1 MLAPGRV
8 LEYNTD
14 QCEDHITSG
23 GRLMDITWYGHACF
37 RLYQRGASVV
47 TDPFEKSIGYE
58 LTRVRADIVTVSH
71 DHPGHRNA
79 KGVRSRKLTVT
90 GPGEYEVRDVFIT
103 GIATF
108 HDGKK
113 GRVRGRNTIYLFDF
127 DGLKIC
133 HLGDLGHV
141 PSQAQVEALNSVD
154 VLLIPV
160 GGVSTINAAQAAEVV
175 SLLEPK
181 LVVPMHFK
189 TPSLA
194 FRLDQVSKFLK
205 AMGLDDVSP
214 QETLSVTKT
223 SLPEETQVILLE
235 LKEG

>member
-1 MLAPGRV
+1 
-8 LEYNTD
+8 
-14 QCEDHITSG
+14 
-23 GRLMDITWYGHACF
+23 MDITWYGHACF

-47 TDPFEKSIGYE
+47 IDPYEKSIGYD
-58 LTRVRADIVTVSH
+58 LPRLRADIVTISH
-71 DHPGHRNA
+71 DHPGHRNT
-79 KGVRSRKLTVT
+79 GPVRNKKLVIS

-113 GRVRGRNTIYLFDF
+113 GSARGRNTVYLYDF

-141 PSQAQVEALNSVD
+141 PLQAQVEVLNSVD

-175 SLLEPK
+175 SLMEPG
-181 LVVPMHFK
+181 LVVPMHYRL
-189 TPSLA
+189 PSLA
-194 FRLDQVSKFLK
+194 FKLDPVSKFLK
-205 AMGLDDVSP
+205 AMGLDKVSP
-214 QETLSVTKT
+214 QETLSVTK
-223 SLPEETQVILLE
+223 SGLPEETQVVLLE
-235 LKEG
+235 PQSG

>member
-1 MLAPGRV
+1 
-8 LEYNTD
+8 
-14 QCEDHITSG
+14 
-23 GRLMDITWYGHACF
+23 MDITWHGHACF
-37 RLYQRGASVV
+37 RLFQRGASVV
-47 TDPFEKSIGYE
+47 TDPYENSIGYE
-58 LTRVRADIVTVSH
+58 LPRLRADIVSLSH

-79 KGVRSRKLTVT
+79 GPVRNKKLIIT

-113 GRVRGRNTIYLFDF
+113 GNARGRNTVYLYDF

-141 PSQAQVEALNSVD
+141 PSQAQVEVLNSVD

-175 SLLEPK
+175 SLMEPS
-181 LVVPMHFK
+181 LVIPMHYGMR
-189 TPSLA
+189 SLA
-194 FRLDQVSKFLK
+194 FKLDPVSKFLK
-205 AMGLDDVSP
+205 AMGLDKVAP
-214 QETLSVTKT
+214 QETLSVTKIN
-223 SLPEETQVILLE
+223 LPEETQVVLLE
-235 LKEG
+235 PQTG

>member
-1 MLAPGRV
+1 
-8 LEYNTD
+8 
-14 QCEDHITSG
+14 
-23 GRLMDITWYGHACF
+23 MDITWYGHACF
-37 RLYQRGASVV
+37 RLFQRGASVV
-47 TDPFEKSIGYE
+47 TDPYEKSIGYE
-58 LTRVRADIVTVSH
+58 LPRVRADIVTVSH
-71 DHPGHRNA
+71 DHPGHQNVT
-79 KGVRSRKLTVT
+79 GVRNRKLTIT

-113 GRVRGRNTIYLFDF
+113 GQVRGRNTVYLFDF
-127 DGLKIC
+127 EGLRIC

-189 TPSLA
+189 MPSLA

-214 QETLSVTKT
+214 QETLSVTKA
-223 SLPEETQVILLE
+223 SLPEETQVILLKA
-235 LKEG
+235 KEE

>member
-1 MLAPGRV
+1 M
-8 LEYNTD
+8 E
-14 QCEDHITSG
+14 
-23 GRLMDITWYGHACF
+23 ITWYGHACF

-47 TDPFEKSIGYE
+47 TDPYEKDIGYE
-58 LTRVRADIVTVSH
+58 LPRLRADIVTVSH

-79 KGVRSRKLTVT
+79 KGVRNRKLIIA
-90 GPGEYEVRDVFIT
+90 GPGEYEVNGVFVT

-113 GRVRGRNTIYLFDF
+113 GKARGRNTIYLFNF

-133 HLGDLGHV
+133 HLGDLGHI
-141 PSQAQVEALNSVD
+141 PSQAQVEVLNSVD

-181 LVVPMHFK
+181 VVIPMHYRL
-189 TPSLA
+189 PSLA
-194 FRLDQVSKFLK
+194 FKLDPPTKFLK

-214 QETLSVTKT
+214 QEKFSVIK
-223 SLPEETQVILLE
+223 SNLPEETRVILLE
-235 LKEG
+235 LNA

>member
-1 MLAPGRV
+1 M
-8 LEYNTD
+8 N
-14 QCEDHITSG
+14 
-23 GRLMDITWYGHACF
+23 ITWYGHACF

-47 TDPFEKSIGYE
+47 TDPYEKSIGYE
-58 LTRVRADIVTVSH
+58 LPRVRANIVTVSH

-79 KGVRSRKLTVT
+79 KGVRNRKLIIT
-90 GPGEYEVRDVFIT
+90 GPGEYEARNVFIT

-127 DGLKIC
+127 DGLKLC
-133 HLGDLGHV
+133 HLGDLGHI

-160 GGVSTINAAQAAEVV
+160 GGVSTLNAAQAAEVV

-189 TPSLA
+189 MPSLT
-194 FRLDQVSKFLK
+194 FELDRVAKFLK
-205 AMGLDDVSP
+205 AMGLDDVSA

-223 SLPEETQVILLE
+223 TLPEETQVILLNP
-235 LKEG
+235 KPG

>member
-1 MLAPGRV
+1 
-8 LEYNTD
+8 
-14 QCEDHITSG
+14 
-23 GRLMDITWYGHACF
+23 MDITWYGHACF

-47 TDPFEKSIGYE
+47 TDPYEKSIGYE
-58 LTRVRADIVTVSH
+58 LPRLRADIVTVSH
-71 DHPGHRNA
+71 DHPGHRNT
-79 KGVRSRKLTVT
+79 GPVRNKKLVIS

-113 GRVRGRNTIYLFDF
+113 GSARGSNTVYLYDF

-141 PSQAQVEALNSVD
+141 PSQAQVEVLNSVD

-175 SLLEPK
+175 SLMEPG
-181 LVVPMHFK
+181 LVVPMHYRL
-189 TPSLA
+189 PSLA
-194 FRLDQVSKFLK
+194 FKLDPVSKFLK
-205 AMGLDDVSP
+205 AMGLDKVSP
-214 QETLSVTKT
+214 QEMLSVTK
-223 SLPEETQVILLE
+223 SGLPEETQVVLLE
-235 LKEG
+235 PQSG

>member
-1 MLAPGRV
+1 
-8 LEYNTD
+8 
-14 QCEDHITSG
+14 
-23 GRLMDITWYGHACF
+23 MDITWHGHACF
-37 RLYQRGASVV
+37 RLFQRGASVV
-47 TDPFEKSIGYE
+47 TDPYESSIGYE
-58 LTRVRADIVTVSH
+58 LPRLRADIVTVSH

-79 KGVRSRKLTVT
+79 GPVRNKKLIIT
-90 GPGEYEVRDVFIT
+90 GPGEYEVRGVFIT

-113 GRVRGRNTIYLFDF
+113 GSTRGRNTVYLYDF

-175 SLLEPK
+175 SLIEPA
-181 LVVPMHFK
+181 LVVPMHYRMS
-189 TPSLA
+189 SLA
-194 FRLDQVSKFLK
+194 FKLDPVSKFLK
-205 AMGLDDVSP
+205 AMGLDQIPS
-214 QETLSVTKT
+214 QEVISVTQ
-223 SLPEETQVILLE
+223 SNLPDEAQVVLLE
-235 LKEG
+235 PQVE